1 MWSSHKLT
9 AVTSSVVTF
18 CCFIDTCNHT
28 LVLRF
33 CLVYTTPRCP
43 SCASGKTLGSNLLI
57 MRTRVP
63 LNTNCPMTQS
73 SLATILYCLQLSKS
87 VPHRWVRFLSSRQ
100 CVWVACTA
108 TNLTYSSA
116 PCSLVAVF
124 VCLPTS
130 SCDNGSAIF
139 M

>member
-87 VPHRWVRFLSSRQ
+87 VSHRWVRFLSSRQ
-100 CVWVACTA
+100 CVWGCLHRHKSHVLLCTMLIGGCFCVLA
-108 TNLTYSSA
+108 Y
-116 PCSLVAVF
+116 
-124 VCLPTS
+124 
-130 SCDNGSAIF
+130 
-139 M
+139 